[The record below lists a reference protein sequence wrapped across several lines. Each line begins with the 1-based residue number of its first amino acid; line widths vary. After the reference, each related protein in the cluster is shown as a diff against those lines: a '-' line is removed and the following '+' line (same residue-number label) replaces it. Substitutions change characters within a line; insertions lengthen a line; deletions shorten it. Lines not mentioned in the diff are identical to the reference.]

1 MLRYIHAPQAICLY
15 IHIICLVELFS
26 LFILFLLH
34 KIPFFLYKILFYK
47 FYVVEMFFLKIGIAQ
62 RSSLSIDNLWPF
74 SLPLPVFYLKK
85 KKIPSDWN
93 VSNIKSGE
101 KGRQKEGENP
111 YNKMNMNFLSLA
123 AEDERERTGKN
134 IC

>member
-1 MLRYIHAPQAICLY
+1 
-15 IHIICLVELFS
+15 
-26 LFILFLLH
+26 
-34 KIPFFLYKILFYK
+34 
-47 FYVVEMFFLKIGIAQ
+47 MFFLKIGIAQ

-111 YNKMNMNFLSLA
+111 YNKINMNFLSLA
-123 AEDERERTGKN
+123 AQDERERTGKN